1 MKITVYGSG
10 CKSCH
15 ALYESVLEV
24 VKKYAIDAEVVY
36 ETDLKKI
43 IARGIMQMPGL
54 EVDGKMKCVGRVP
67 KEKELL
73 IYFGK

>member
-1 MKITVYGSG
+1 MKITIYGSG

-15 ALYESVLEV
+15 TLYENVLEV
-24 VKKYAIDAEVVY
+24 VKKHAIDAEVVY